1 MRFVFVWVD
10 NSERKKAPFVYLK
23 AQLWAEVCNTGA
35 GRACGIPVVHMLRRH
50 PKPSKGGMGRLEEML
65 TGVASVAR
73 ADKSSQTVKRGAIAS
88 SFIRLSGG
96 GMLLLP
102 QEHES
107 PVAKETAVMDP
118 YSSLWIR
125 LDPSRTY
132 AD

>member
-1 MRFVFVWVD
+1 MF
-10 NSERKKAPFVYLK
+10 
-23 AQLWAEVCNTGA
+23 
-35 GRACGIPVVHMLRRH
+35 
-50 PKPSKGGMGRLEEML
+50 

-73 ADKSSQTVKRGAIAS
+73 ADKSSQTVKREAIAS
-88 SFIRLSGG
+88 SFIRLSDG
-96 GMLLLP
+96 GMLVLP

-107 PVAKETAVMDP
+107 PVGKETTVMDP